1 MRPMPN
7 PSLNSLLAAALGVA
21 LLGLAL
27 PGTARAEEPT
37 VRFQDYPGS
46 GNLLIRVARSKG
58 YCKAAGINCELK
70 MIPAAP
76 LGLQALIGGSID
88 VAETPM
94 EVVAAAVQ
102 RGAKVKTI
110 AGAAVSA
117 IFQIDVAAKVPLPN
131 ESKGYPAQMQD
142 LKGLKVGV
150 TARGAATES
159 FFSFLME
166 QAGLKADDV
175 TYVAVGA
182 PNTAFAAL
190 RAGQVDAIV
199 SWEPSGTMCKLT
211 KECTV
216 LFMGATAAKPALL
229 KDMYGAGTGL
239 VMRTEQIGKHPEI
252 ARAVI
257 KVSKQAEA
265 FVNDPANRAEVMKI
279 SDEYFKFDMPHGDV
293 IAKQTLDL
301 AMQANTF
308 KTMVRRSAVQATLE
322 YLKLTKQM
330 TTLPTVDELV
340 WDQAPTE

>member
-1 MRPMPN
+1 MRK
-7 PSLNSLLAAALGVA
+7 LLIPLLSAALI
-21 LLGLAL
+21 GLAL
-27 PGTARAEEPT
+27 PVAAQAQEQT
-37 VRFQDYPGS
+37 VLFQDYPGS

-58 YCKAAGINCELK
+58 YCQGAGITCELK

-88 VAETPM
+88 VAETPI

-110 AGAAVSA
+110 AGAAVSN
-117 IFQIDVAAKVPLPN
+117 IFQIDVAIKVPLPN
-131 ESKGYPAQMQD
+131 EAKGYPAQMQD
-142 LKGLKVGV
+142 LKGLKIGV

-199 SWEPSGTMCKLT
+199 SWEPSGTMCAVTRLCK
-211 KECTV
+211 V
-216 LFMGATAAKPALL
+216 LFMGATATRPVLL
-229 KDMYGAGTGL
+229 PRMYGAGAGL
-239 VMRTEQIGKHPEI
+239 VMRTEELQKHPEM

-257 KVSKQAEA
+257 KVARQAEA
-265 FVNDPANRAEVMKI
+265 FVNDPANEDEVLKI
-279 SDEYFKFDMPHGDV
+279 SNEYFKFDMPHGDV
-293 IAKQTLDL
+293 IARRTLDL
-301 AMQANTF
+301 ALQAGTF
-308 KTMVRRSAVQATLE
+308 KTMVRRSAVNATLE
-322 YLKLTKQM
+322 YLKLTKQLA
-330 TTLPTVDELV
+330 TQPTLADLV